1 MKPILKIILYCTT
14 IMILSTLGITYW
26 YISDHLEYDI
36 TKLVFFKVSDIQ
48 IHSLKDIIIEIGMVG
63 ALIPTFLFLI
73 LYFLKLKIKNVWL
86 FSFLT
91 LLVIIVVIT
100 LINNFILNMMLHEFS
115 TPIQFK

>member
-1 MKPILKIILYCTT
+1 MKTMYKPLLYSLLILMIST
-14 IMILSTLGITYW
+14 ISITYW
-26 YISDHLEYDI
+26 YISDHLEYNT

>member
-1 MKPILKIILYCTT
+1 MKTIYKPLLYSLLILIIST
-14 IMILSTLGITYW
+14 ISITYW
-26 YISDHLEYDI
+26 YISDHLEYNT

-73 LYFLKLKIKNVWL
+73 LYFLKIKNVWL

-91 LLVIIVVIT
+91 SILVVAT
-100 LINNFILNMMLHEFS
+100 LIAVYKFILFMIFHKLDV
-115 TPIQFK
+115 PIQFE